1 MAKRVKK
8 VEVPKAKRG
17 KVTLVPD
24 PEAMPIR
31 RAPSPVRYPEG
42 SARAKRQEL
51 LSRERAVREE
61 LNACPSCMALR
72 AEAHRLV
79 NEAEDLVMECVEEA
93 AWSRGRVAVKR
104 LVYKEA
110 PPNG

>member
-51 LSRERAVREE
+51 LAAEKEVRGLLAECE
-61 LNACPSCMALR
+61 GCASLR
-72 AEAHRLV
+72 KEAHRLV
-79 NEAEDLVMECVEEA
+79 NEAEDLIMDCIEEA